1 MIVRILLFL
10 LLLSSLFVFLEWGK
24 GNQMY
29 LYQIEGEI
37 LNKLFS
43 NPKSVLHPFIIL
55 PLIGQFL
62 LLFALLSNT
71 NYKKIIISGIVCIGI
86 LVFFIL
92 VVGILSNNIK
102 ISLSTLP
109 FLVLSILI
117 FLNLRK
123 NNISITK

>member
-1 MIVRILLFL
+1 MIVRVLLFL
-10 LLLSSLFVFLEWGK
+10 LLLSSLFVFLDWGK

-55 PLIGQFL
+55 PLIGQIL